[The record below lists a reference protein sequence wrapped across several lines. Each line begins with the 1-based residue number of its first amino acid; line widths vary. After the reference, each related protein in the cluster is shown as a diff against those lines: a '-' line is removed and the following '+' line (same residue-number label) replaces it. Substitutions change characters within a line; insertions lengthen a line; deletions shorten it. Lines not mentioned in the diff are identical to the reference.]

1 MTLLPCTSKFGLAW
15 LWFAFCVG
23 LEVAIHEALGIQ
35 KIGEQILS
43 AENSYAVDCFLYRL
57 CNRGRNCNSY
67 HQFTAKGVKKWI
79 SSIQ

>member
-1 MTLLPCTSKFGLAW
+1 MTRSLYTLGYGLAW

-57 CNRGRNCNSY
+57 CNRGRDCNSY
-67 HQFTAKGVKKWI
+67 HQFTA
-79 SSIQ
+79 